1 MVIEMKI
8 KIIPVVIILMLISS
22 ISFGQNISNISLIN
36 EIADK
41 DEATFEDGIRFVMLL
56 TGKNPA
62 SFQENIVKLNN
73 EGITQGIQLDK
84 DSPLR
89 RGVLSLMLA
98 RHLDLKDSLL
108 YKIFKT
114 QRYAYRACVANDLMH
129 YEGSEWDKLSGGE
142 LVEIMAKA
150 SDFSGGN
157 E

>member
-1 MVIEMKI
+1 MVTIMKI
-8 KIIPVVIILMLISS
+8 KIIPVIIILLLISS
-22 ISFGQNISNISLIN
+22 ISFGQNITNITFIN

-41 DEATFEDGIRFVMLL
+41 EEATFEDGIRFIMML
-56 TGKNPA
+56 TGKNPIA
-62 SFQENIVKLNN
+62 FQENIVKLNN
-73 EGITQGIQLDK
+73 EGITQGIQLAK

-98 RHLDLKDSLL
+98 RHLNLKDSLF

-114 QRYAYRACVANDLMH
+114 ERYAYRACIANDLMH

-142 LVEIMAKA
+142 LVEIMTKA
-150 SDFSGGN
+150 SDLSGGN